1 MRQESRFRAI
11 TSATRKRRTEMK
23 RFLGVLSLTGALV
36 LVGIVAAHAA
46 EQKKAAAAPKSVT
59 MTGEIV
65 DTGCYLG
72 HEAKGEKHKE
82 CAATCVAAGMPIGLL
97 TDKNALYLLIP
108 PHENKDGYN
117 KAKEMVGDKAE
128 ISGMP
133 LVRGGLRAIEV
144 ASAKPVAAEVKAPAA
159 TTVK

>member
-1 MRQESRFRAI
+1 
-11 TSATRKRRTEMK
+11 MK
-23 RFLGVLSLTGALV
+23 RFLGVLSLAGALV

-46 EQKKAAAAPKSVT
+46 EQKAAATPKAPKAVT
-59 MTGEIV
+59 MVGEIV

-117 KAKEMVGDKAE
+117 KAKELVGDRAE

-133 LVRGGLRAIEV
+133 LLRGGLRGIEV
-144 ASAKPVAAEVKAPAA
+144 TSAKPLAAEAKAPAA

>member
-1 MRQESRFRAI
+1 
-11 TSATRKRRTEMK
+11 MK
-23 RFLGVLSLTGALV
+23 RFLGMLSLAGALA
-36 LVGIVAAHAA
+36 LVVFTIANAAEEKHAHADA
-46 EQKKAAAAPKSVT
+46 KAKTVT

-117 KAKEMVGDKAE
+117 KAKELVGDRAE

-133 LVRGGLRAIEV
+133 LLRGGLRGIEV
-144 ASAKPVAAEVKAPAA
+144 TSAKPLAAAPAAPAA
-159 TTVK
+159 TTAK

>member
-1 MRQESRFRAI
+1 
-11 TSATRKRRTEMK
+11 MK
-23 RFLGVLSLTGALV
+23 RFLGVLSLAGALV
-36 LVGIVAAHAA
+36 LVGIMAANAA
-46 EQKKAAAAPKSVT
+46 EQKKAEAAKAEAAPKSVS
-59 MTGEIV
+59 MVGEIV

-108 PHENKDGYN
+108 PHDNKDGYN

-128 ISGMP
+128 VSGTP
-133 LVRGGLRAIEV
+133 LVRGGLKAIEV
-144 ASAKPVAAEVKAPAA
+144 ASAKPVAAAAPAA
-159 TTVK
+159 ATTAK

>member
-1 MRQESRFRAI
+1 
-11 TSATRKRRTEMK
+11 MK
-23 RFLGVLSLTGALV
+23 RFVGVLSLAGALV
-36 LVGIVAAHAA
+36 LVGIMAANAA
-46 EQKKAAAAPKSVT
+46 EQKKAEAKDKTVT
-59 MTGEIV
+59 MVGEIV

-117 KAKEMVGDKAE
+117 KAKEMVGDKVE

-144 ASAKPVAAEVKAPAA
+144 ASAKPVASETAAPAA
-159 TTVK
+159 TTAK

>member
-1 MRQESRFRAI
+1 
-11 TSATRKRRTEMK
+11 MK

-46 EQKKAAAAPKSVT
+46 EQKKAEAKAPKPVV
-59 MTGEIV
+59 MVGEIV

-108 PHENKDGYN
+108 PHET
-117 KAKEMVGDKAE
+117 KEMVGDKVE

-144 ASAKPVAAEVKAPAA
+144 ASAKPVASETAAPAA
-159 TTVK
+159 TTAK

>member
-1 MRQESRFRAI
+1 
-11 TSATRKRRTEMK
+11 MK
-23 RFLGVLSLTGALV
+23 RFVGVLSLAGALV
-36 LVGIVAAHAA
+36 LVGIMAANAA
-46 EQKKAAAAPKSVT
+46 EQKKAEAKAPKPVV
-59 MTGEIV
+59 MVGEIV

-117 KAKEMVGDKAE
+117 KAKEMVGDKVE

-144 ASAKPVAAEVKAPAA
+144 ASAKPVASETAAPAA
-159 TTVK
+159 TTAK